1 MRAIFSCNKS
11 KEIEEL
17 CEPIIDLFDEWF
29 LPELDS
35 NRVKDNKIVKKY
47 LKSKGRKKIK
57 LGYDISQ
64 IIKILNKNEKK
75 NGLNVAFGSFILI
88 GKFYEAYNL
97 KI

>member
-47 LKSKGRKKIK
+47 LKSKG
-57 LGYDISQ
+57 
-64 IIKILNKNEKK
+64 KK
-75 NGLNVAFGSFILI
+75 N
-88 GKFYEAYNL
+88 
-97 KI
+97 